1 MCSNLEKEKYLRMLI
16 EEVRQAM
23 AARRPKPGLGWLWVL
38 IGKRAA

>member
-1 MCSNLEKEKYLRMLI
+1 MCSNLEKEKYLRLLV

-23 AARRPKPGLGWLWVL
+23 AAPRRKPGLGWLWAL

>member
-23 AARRPKPGLGWLWVL
+23 AEWRRKPGLGWLWGR

>member
-1 MCSNLEKEKYLRMLI
+1 MCSNLEKEKYLRLLV

-23 AARRPKPGLGWLWVL
+23 AEWRLKPGLGRLWAL